1 MGSKT
6 RIIIL
11 RMRTLIYTLILSII
25 LILIVVFSALMSGKE
40 TPATPTYSIDSGNIS
55 QTVK

>member
-11 RMRTLIYTLILSII
+11 RMRTLICTLILSII
-25 LILIVVFSALMSGKE
+25 LIFFVVFSTLMSE
-40 TPATPTYSIDSGNIS
+40 RNISPSPTYSIHSDGIS